1 MRVHFNS
8 AIRVR
13 PYIKPY
19 SPRLLQLLAKRPF
32 HNTTPTMSDTENLLL
47 IPGPIV
53 VSEAVR
59 KAQSIQSLAHTSPEF
74 IAIFQKALKDLRQ
87 LFKSTNEKD
96 QGIVIAGSGTLGWDI
111 TASNLV
117 YPGDDVLVLSTGF
130 FSDSFADCLRVYGAN
145 VDVLTAPVGDV
156 SPINEV
162 EAKLAEKKYSV
173 ITITHV
179 DTSTAVV
186 SDVRAIAAA
195 VKKVSPDTLIVVD
208 GVCSVGV
215 EDIEF
220 TKWGL
225 DYVLSASQKAIGV
238 PSGLSIGFLSE
249 RAIARALN
257 RPSQST
263 FFASLQRW
271 LPILTNYEAGKP
283 SYFATPAIQTVN
295 SLKVSLEE
303 ILGGGLDARFAKNKQ
318 TSDRFKKALADL
330 GIKIVPVN
338 EKVAANGLTAAYFPE
353 GVDGAKF
360 LSAVY
365 SKGVVLAGGI
375 HKQLV
380 GKYFRVGHMG
390 VSALDDSLGHIDIAI
405 RVITEALEEQGYK
418 K

>member
-1 MRVHFNS
+1 
-8 AIRVR
+8 
-13 PYIKPY
+13 
-19 SPRLLQLLAKRPF
+19 
-32 HNTTPTMSDTENLLL
+32 MSDTENLLL

-156 SPINEV
+156 SPISEV
-162 EAKLAEKKYSV
+162 EAKLVEKKYSV

-186 SDVRAIAAA
+186 SDVSAIAAA

-338 EKVAANGLTAAYFPE
+338 EKVAASGLTAAYFPE

-360 LSAVY
+360 LSTVY

-390 VSALDDSLGHIDIAI
+390 VSALDDSLGHIDTAI
-405 RVITEALEEQGYK
+405 RVIIEALEEQGYK